1 MTDLTSPQLGSIER
15 SQPQLGL
22 ERDLRVEHLSP
33 ASMRAFEGNSRKHS
47 KKQVA
52 QIAASITKFGF
63 VSPILVADDLTII
76 AGHGRILAALSLNMP
91 TVPAIRVRHLSPA
104 ERRAYVIADNRLA
117 ELATWDLDIL
127 AEEMQILSHL
137 DLDFDLEITGFEGA
151 ELDRLIDPPSAP
163 DQADLVPKPSGPAV
177 TRHGDVWL
185 MGGHRLLCGD
195 ATDPGAYQVLMGEDR
210 ARMVFTDPPYNVRI
224 DGNVGGLGRSAPR
237 EFVMASGEMSD
248 QEFQAFLHAS
258 MANAAQV
265 SVDGAIHFQ
274 CMDWRGLHLLQA
286 AAREV
291 YAETKNLIVWVKS
304 NGGMGT
310 FYRSRHELIGVFKVG
325 KAPHVNTFG
334 LGEGG
339 RYRTNVWEYPGVNS
353 FGSGRDEALD
363 MHPTVKPVAMVAD
376 AIRDVSKR
384 GEIVLDPFG
393 GSGTTLIAA
402 QKTRRRARLLE
413 LDPLY
418 CDVICRRWTRFSG
431 QPAILEASGDAFAE
445 TPGKAE
451 AGHD

>member
-1 MTDLTSPQLGSIER
+1 MPMPRLPS
-15 SQPQLGL
+15 
-22 ERDLRVEHLSP
+22 SP
-33 ASMRAFEGNSRKHS
+33 AHLEIITRPTASLLPYAGNPRQHGP
-47 KKQVA
+47 KQVA
-52 QIAASITKFGF
+52 KLATSIRRFGLNQ
-63 VSPILVADDLTII
+63 PILLADDLTII
-76 AGHGRILAALSLNMP
+76 AGHGRVLAAKSLGLEVVP
-91 TVPAIRVRHLSPA
+91 TITLMHLSPT
-104 ERRAYVIADNRLA
+104 ERRAYLIADNRLA
-117 ELATWDLDIL
+117 ELSTWSIEALAAELQDLS
-127 AEEMQILSHL
+127 AL

-151 ELDRLIDPPSAP
+151 ELDRLIDPPPVP
-163 DQADLVPKPSGPAV
+163 DQADLSPEPGGPPV
-177 TRHGDVWL
+177 TRLGDVWL

-195 ATDPGAYQVLMGEDR
+195 ATDPGAYETLMGEDR

-248 QEFQAFLHAS
+248 AEFQAFLHTF
-258 MANAAQV
+258 MTNAAKV
-265 SVDGAIHFQ
+265 SIDGAIHFQ
-274 CMDWRGLHLLQA
+274 CMDWRGLSLLQA
-286 AAREV
+286 AASEV
-291 YAETKNLIVWVKS
+291 YTETKNLIVWVKS

-325 KAPHVNTFG
+325 KAPHINTFG

-353 FGSGRDEALD
+353 FGAGRDEALD

-418 CDVICRRWTRFSG
+418 CDVICRRWFRFSG
-431 QPAILEASGDAFAE
+431 QPAILEASGEAFAE
-445 TPGKAE
+445 TPCKGE
-451 AGHD
+451 ADHD